1 MAQNAGQAPPIT
13 QFFHNTHYRQKSNE
27 WANEVAQQRHEA
39 LVQRTE
45 EQSQPSVTTP
55 MTEEQIAVDVL
66 GKRSG
71 YVKGCGIYT
80 RNSSSSTQSRAP
92 DPEVI
97 ALREQLAEQARRQAK
112 QDKRTRALESFVQ
125 QLAAAAGIDP
135 TGYLDITGGTT
146 SASDGT
152 ATGDHDVN

>member
-1 MAQNAGQAPPIT
+1 MYPIERFLKTLKGSFALRMSLMMAQNAGQAPPIT

-66 GKRSG
+66 GKRKEDFLNRKVFLSNFAKQSLTICNQPQG
-71 YVKGCGIYT
+71 HGREMYRVKGQSHQH
-80 RNSSSSTQSRAP
+80 NLST
-92 DPEVI
+92 
-97 ALREQLAEQARRQAK
+97 
-112 QDKRTRALESFVQ
+112 
-125 QLAAAAGIDP
+125 
-135 TGYLDITGGTT
+135 
-146 SASDGT
+146 
-152 ATGDHDVN
+152 